1 MKLLPWGSGKEI
13 GEYMPIMSPDSTP
26 YQKKMQIDVE
36 QENQADEIKKS
47 YKPNSIIFM
56 NH

>member
-1 MKLLPWGSGKEI
+1 
-13 GEYMPIMSPDSTP
+13 MPIMSPDSTP